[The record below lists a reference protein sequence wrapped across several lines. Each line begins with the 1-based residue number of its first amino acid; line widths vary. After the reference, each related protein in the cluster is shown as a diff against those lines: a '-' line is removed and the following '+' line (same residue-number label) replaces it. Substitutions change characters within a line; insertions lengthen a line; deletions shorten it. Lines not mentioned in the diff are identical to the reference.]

1 MMNRNGTVWKTF
13 IISVCIIS
21 VICIIVSAVYYNR
34 SVAAMSEEIRR
45 NNMTHATQ
53 LEENL
58 DAKIKQMDR
67 LAVGISVGV
76 EVQLFF
82 RSENPEEFLSGFY
95 THLKDMLVSYTYS
108 NNDCVSDVMLYSPQY
123 NRVMTRDIVLPY
135 YPKDNQTADLNRNA
149 EWVHQLENLE
159 TERTKLTFQIRS
171 VNMSFP
177 YVMTLVR
184 QVKNDSGWG
193 AVAVD
198 IDLNKLY
205 DAIWLDSD
213 PTVSAW
219 VLDGKGRVVVS
230 KDKNSLYESRL
241 DFPMLSAFENTGSD
255 CSVLLKDQD
264 EPVAYAQKY
273 LEEYDLYV
281 VTVTRLSSY
290 RMELLSEQM
299 TAVFLCIL
307 CAIAACLVVW
317 LYTYFTSKPLNR
329 ILEMLR
335 NPEQTSTKTEYS
347 EAEVKEAAEFIV
359 SYLQTNTA
367 LESELEK
374 RLISLRKTQLQALK
388 AQINPHFLFNTL
400 NAIIVLIEDE
410 VEDSEAAQVT
420 MELADILHYSLSDED
435 LVVLED
441 EIKNSQRCVS
451 ILSKRYKDQFRAEF
465 VVEPELMDARVPRLI
480 LQPLIENAV
489 FHGISAKGGNC
500 DGYLKVA
507 VSQQQESRQHPLVR
521 IDISDNGAG
530 MSLEKVSELMSSL
543 MNEKITMSHIG
554 VQNVARKLK
563 LLYPKSSRFEIVS
576 EPGQGTTVS
585 MIFPYTSENR
595 KGGHL

>member
-1 MMNRNGTVWKTF
+1 MMNRNGAIWKTF

-34 SVAAMSEEIRR
+34 SVAAMSEEILR
-45 NNMTHATQ
+45 NNMTQATQ
-53 LEENL
+53 LEGNL
-58 DAKIKQMDR
+58 YAKIRQIDR
-67 LAVGISVGV
+67 LAVGVSVGV
-76 EVQLFF
+76 EVQMFF
-82 RSENPEEFLSGFY
+82 KSENPEAFLSSFY

-123 NRVMTRDIVLPY
+123 NRVMTRNIVSPY
-135 YPKDNQTADLNRNA
+135 YPKGNQAADLNRNA
-149 EWVHQLENLE
+149 EWVHQLEDLE

-198 IDLNKLY
+198 IDLSKLY

-213 PTVSAW
+213 PSVSAW

-230 KDKNSLYESRL
+230 KEKNSLYESRR
-241 DFPMLSAFENTGSD
+241 DFPLLSAFENTRAD
-255 CSVLLKDQD
+255 HSVLLKNQD

-273 LEEYDLYV
+273 LEEYDLYA

-299 TAVFLCIL
+299 TAVFLCVL

-335 NPEQTSTKTEYS
+335 NPEQTSAKTEYS

-435 LVVLED
+435 LVILED
-441 EIKNSQRCVS
+441 EIKNTQRCVS

-489 FHGISAKGGNC
+489 FHGISAKCGNC

-507 VSQQQESRQHPLVR
+507 VSRQQESRQHPLVR

-530 MSLEKVSELMSSL
+530 MSPEKVSELMKSL
-543 MNEKITMSHIG
+543 MNEKISMSHIG

-595 KGGHL
+595 KGGYL